1 MVVSNKAAM
10 VELKALSLSTD
21 LDLCRYLTDDK
32 EEGLLLAAL
41 AFYQPVN
48 DHLGFRLLSPH
59 HVGAGL
65 LSHLSTKRNYR
76 RIRTGQSRTRM
87 AVF

>member
-1 MVVSNKAAM
+1 M

-21 LDLCRYLTDDK
+21 LDLCWYLTDDE

-41 AFYQPVN
+41 SFYQPVN

-65 LSHLSTKRNYR
+65 LSHLSTQRN
-76 RIRTGQSRTRM
+76 
-87 AVF
+87 